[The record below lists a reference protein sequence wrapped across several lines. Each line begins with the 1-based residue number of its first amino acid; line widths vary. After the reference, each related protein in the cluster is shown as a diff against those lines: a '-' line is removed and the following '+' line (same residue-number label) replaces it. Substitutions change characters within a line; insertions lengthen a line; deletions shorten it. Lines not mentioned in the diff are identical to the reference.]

1 MHTLVIIKA
10 IHTKN
15 APSAIGAYSQAVK
28 AGGFMY
34 VSGQI
39 PLVPESMEIVSED
52 FNIQVKQVLKNLKA
66 IIVDSD
72 NKLSDVVKLN
82 VYLKDLADFQSVI
95 DAMSTV
101 FDEPYPARA
110 AVEVSRLPKDVL
122 VEIDAIV
129 YIGD

>member
-1 MHTLVIIKA
+1 MTKLKA
-10 IHTKN
+10 INTKN
-15 APSAIGAYSQAVK
+15 APSAIGVYSQAVK

-39 PLVPESMEIVSED
+39 PLVPQTMEIVSED
-52 FNIQVKQVLKNLKA
+52 FNIQVKQVLENLKA

-72 NKLSDVVKLN
+72 SKLCDVVKLN
-82 VYLKDLADFQSVI
+82 VYLTDLANFQSVN
-95 DAMSTV
+95 DAISTV

-122 VEIDAIV
+122 VEIDAVV

>member
-1 MHTLVIIKA
+1 MTKLKS

-39 PLVPESMEIVSED
+39 PLVPETMEIVSED
-52 FNIQVKQVLKNLKA
+52 FNIQVKQVLENLKA

-72 NKLSDVVKLN
+72 SKLSDVVKLN
-82 VYLKDLADFQSVI
+82 VYLKDLADFQSVN

>member
-1 MHTLVIIKA
+1 MTKLKA

-28 AGGFMY
+28 AGGLMY
-34 VSGQI
+34 VSGHI
-39 PLVPESMEIVSED
+39 PLAPESMEIVSED
-52 FNIQVKQVLKNLKA
+52 FSLQVKQVLENLKA
-66 IIVDSD
+66 IIVDSGS
-72 NKLSDVVKLN
+72 KLSDVVKLN
-82 VYLKDLADFQSVI
+82 VYLKDLADFQSVN

-122 VEIDAIV
+122 VEIDAVV

>member
-1 MHTLVIIKA
+1 MTKIKA

-39 PLVPESMEIVSED
+39 PLAPESMEIVSED
-52 FNIQVKQVLKNLKA
+52 FSLQVKQVLENLKA
-66 IIVDSD
+66 IIVDSGS
-72 NKLSDVVKLN
+72 KLSDVVKLN
-82 VYLKDLADFQSVI
+82 VYLKDLADFQSVN

>member
-1 MHTLVIIKA
+1 MTKLKA

-52 FNIQVKQVLKNLKA
+52 FNVQVRQVLENLKA

-72 NKLSDVVKLN
+72 SKLSDVVKLN
-82 VYLKDLADFQSVI
+82 VYLKDLADFQSVN
-95 DAMSTV
+95 DAMSAV

>member
-1 MHTLVIIKA
+1 MTKLKA

-15 APSAIGAYSQAVK
+15 APSAIGVYSQAVK

-39 PLVPESMEIVSED
+39 PLAPESMEIVSED
-52 FNIQVKQVLKNLKA
+52 FSLQVKQVLENLKA
-66 IIVDSD
+66 IIVDSGS
-72 NKLSDVVKLN
+72 KLSDVVKLN
-82 VYLKDLADFQSVI
+82 VYLKDLADFQSVN

>member
-1 MHTLVIIKA
+1 MTKLKA
-10 IHTKN
+10 INTKN
-15 APSAIGAYSQAVK
+15 APSAIGVYSQAVK

-52 FNIQVKQVLKNLKA
+52 FNVQVKQVLKNLKA

-72 NKLSDVVKLN
+72 SKLSDVVKLN
-82 VYLKDLADFQSVI
+82 VYLKDLADFQSVN

>member
-1 MHTLVIIKA
+1 MTKIKS

-39 PLVPESMEIVSED
+39 PLAPESMEIVSED
-52 FNIQVKQVLKNLKA
+52 FNVQVKQVLENLKA
-66 IIVDSD
+66 IIVDSGS
-72 NKLSDVVKLN
+72 KLSDVVKLN
-82 VYLKDLADFQSVI
+82 VYLKDLADFQSVN

>member
-1 MHTLVIIKA
+1 MTKIKA

-39 PLVPESMEIVSED
+39 PLAPESMEIVSED
-52 FNIQVKQVLKNLKA
+52 FNVQVKQVLENLKA

-72 NKLSDVVKLN
+72 SKLSDVVKLN
-82 VYLKDLADFQSVI
+82 VYLKDLADFQSVN

>member
-1 MHTLVIIKA
+1 MTKLKA

-39 PLVPESMEIVSED
+39 PLAPESMEIVSED
-52 FNIQVKQVLKNLKA
+52 FSLQVKQVLENLKA
-66 IIVDSD
+66 IIVDSGS
-72 NKLSDVVKLN
+72 KLSDVVKLN
-82 VYLKDLADFQSVI
+82 VYLKDLADFQSVN

-101 FDEPYPARA
+101 FDEQYPARA

-129 YIGD
+129 YISD

>member
-1 MHTLVIIKA
+1 MTKLKS

-39 PLVPESMEIVSED
+39 PLVPETMEIVSED
-52 FNIQVKQVLKNLKA
+52 FNVQIKQVLENLKA
-66 IIVDSD
+66 IIIDSD
-72 NKLSDVVKLN
+72 SKLSDVVKLN
-82 VYLKDLADFQSVI
+82 VYLKDLSDFQSVN

-122 VEIDAIV
+122 VEIDAVV

>member
-1 MHTLVIIKA
+1 MTKLKA

-39 PLVPESMEIVSED
+39 PLVPETMEIVSED
-52 FNIQVKQVLKNLKA
+52 FNVQVKQVLENLKA

-72 NKLSDVVKLN
+72 GKLSDVVKLN
-82 VYLKDLADFQSVI
+82 VYLKNLADFQSVN
-95 DAMSTV
+95 DVMSTV

>member
-1 MHTLVIIKA
+1 MTKLKA

-39 PLVPESMEIVSED
+39 PLVPETMEIVSED
-52 FNIQVKQVLKNLKA
+52 FSVQVKQVLENLKS
-66 IIVDSD
+66 IIVDSGS
-72 NKLSDVVKLN
+72 KLSDVVKLN
-82 VYLKDLADFQSVI
+82 VYLKDLADFQSVN
-95 DAMSTV
+95 DVMSTV

-122 VEIDAIV
+122 VEIDAVV

>member
-1 MHTLVIIKA
+1 MTKIKS

-39 PLVPESMEIVSED
+39 PLVPETMEIVSED
-52 FNIQVKQVLKNLKA
+52 FSVQVKQVLENLKA

-72 NKLSDVVKLN
+72 SKLSDVVKLN
-82 VYLKDLADFQSVI
+82 VYLKDLADFQSVN

-122 VEIDAIV
+122 VEIDAVV

>member
-1 MHTLVIIKA
+1 MTKLKA

-15 APSAIGAYSQAVK
+15 APSAIGVYSQAVK

-39 PLVPESMEIVSED
+39 PLAPESMEIVSED
-52 FNIQVKQVLKNLKA
+52 FSLQVKQVIENLKA
-66 IIVDSD
+66 IIVDSGS
-72 NKLSDVVKLN
+72 KLSDVVKLN
-82 VYLKDLADFQSVI
+82 VYLKDLADFQSVN

>member
-1 MHTLVIIKA
+1 MTKIKA

-39 PLVPESMEIVSED
+39 PLAPESMEIVSED
-52 FNIQVKQVLKNLKA
+52 FNVQIKQVLENLKA
-66 IIVDSD
+66 IIIDSD
-72 NKLSDVVKLN
+72 SKLSDVVKLN
-82 VYLKDLADFQSVI
+82 VYLKDLADFQSVN
-95 DAMSTV
+95 DVMSTV
-101 FDEPYPARA
+101 FEEPYPARA

>member
-1 MHTLVIIKA
+1 MTKIKA

-52 FNIQVKQVLKNLKA
+52 FNVQVKQVLKNLKA

-72 NKLSDVVKLN
+72 SKLSDVVKLN
-82 VYLKDLADFQSVI
+82 VYLKDLADFQSVN

>member
-1 MHTLVIIKA
+1 MTKLKA

-39 PLVPESMEIVSED
+39 PLVPGTMEIVSED
-52 FNIQVKQVLKNLKA
+52 FDAQVEQVLENLKA

-72 NKLSDVVKLN
+72 SKLSDVVKLN
-82 VYLKDLADFQSVI
+82 VYLKDLADFKSVN
-95 DAMSTV
+95 DAMSSV

-122 VEIDAIV
+122 VEIDAVV

>member
-1 MHTLVIIKA
+1 MTKLKVIN
-10 IHTKN
+10 TKN
-15 APSAIGAYSQAVK
+15 APSAIGVYSQAVK

-39 PLVPESMEIVSED
+39 PLVPETMEIVSED
-52 FNIQVKQVLKNLKA
+52 FSVQVKQVLENLKA

-72 NKLSDVVKLN
+72 SKLSDVVKLN
-82 VYLKDLADFQSVI
+82 VYLKDLADFQSVN

-122 VEIDAIV
+122 VEIDAVV

>member
-1 MHTLVIIKA
+1 MTKLKA

-39 PLVPESMEIVSED
+39 PLAPETMEIVSED
-52 FNIQVKQVLKNLKA
+52 FSVQVKQVLENLKA

-72 NKLSDVVKLN
+72 SKLSDVVKLN
-82 VYLKDLADFQSVI
+82 VYLKDLADFQSVN

>member
-1 MHTLVIIKA
+1 MTKLKA

-39 PLVPESMEIVSED
+39 PLVPETMEIVSENFD
-52 FNIQVKQVLKNLKA
+52 VQVKQVLENLKA
-66 IIVDSD
+66 IIVDSGS
-72 NKLSDVVKLN
+72 KLSDVVKLN
-82 VYLKDLADFQSVI
+82 VYLKDLADFQSVN

>member
-1 MHTLVIIKA
+1 MTKLKA

-39 PLVPESMEIVSED
+39 PLAPETMEIVSED
-52 FNIQVKQVLKNLKA
+52 FNVQVKQVLENLKA
-66 IIVDSD
+66 VIVDSD
-72 NKLSDVVKLN
+72 SKLSDVVKLN
-82 VYLKDLADFQSVI
+82 VYLKDLTDFQSVN
-95 DAMSTV
+95 DAMSSV

-122 VEIDAIV
+122 VEIDAVV

>member
-1 MHTLVIIKA
+1 MTKLKA

-39 PLVPESMEIVSED
+39 PLVPETMEIVTED
-52 FNIQVKQVLKNLKA
+52 FNVQIKQVLENLKA
-66 IIVDSD
+66 IIIDSD
-72 NKLSDVVKLN
+72 SKLSDVVKLN
-82 VYLKDLADFQSVI
+82 VYLKDLADFQSVN

>member
-1 MHTLVIIKA
+1 MTKLKA

-28 AGGFMY
+28 AGEFMY

-39 PLVPESMEIVSED
+39 PLAPETMEIVSED
-52 FNIQVKQVLKNLKA
+52 FNVQVKQVLENLKA
-66 IIVDSD
+66 VIVDSD
-72 NKLSDVVKLN
+72 SKLSDVVKLN
-82 VYLKDLADFQSVI
+82 VYLKDLGDFQSVN
-95 DAMSTV
+95 DAMSKV

-122 VEIDAIV
+122 VEIDAVV

>member
-1 MHTLVIIKA
+1 MTKIKA

-34 VSGQI
+34 VYGQI
-39 PLVPESMEIVSED
+39 PLAPASMDIVSDD
-52 FNIQVKQVLKNLKA
+52 FSVQVKQVLENLKA

-72 NKLSDVVKLN
+72 SKLSDVVKLN
-82 VYLKDLADFQSVI
+82 VYLKDLADFQSVN

-122 VEIDAIV
+122 VEIDAVV

>member
-1 MHTLVIIKA
+1 MTKIKA

-39 PLVPESMEIVSED
+39 PLAPESMEIVSED
-52 FNIQVKQVLKNLKA
+52 FNLQVKQVLENLKA
-66 IIVDSD
+66 IIVDSGS
-72 NKLSDVVKLN
+72 KLSDVVKLN
-82 VYLKDLADFQSVI
+82 VYLKDLADFQSVN

>member
-1 MHTLVIIKA
+1 MTKLKA

-39 PLVPESMEIVSED
+39 PLAPESMEIVSED
-52 FNIQVKQVLKNLKA
+52 FSLQVKQVLENLKA
-66 IIVDSD
+66 IIVDSGS
-72 NKLSDVVKLN
+72 KLSDVVKLN
-82 VYLKDLADFQSVI
+82 VYLKDLADFQSVN

>member
-1 MHTLVIIKA
+1 MTKLKS

-39 PLVPESMEIVSED
+39 PLVPETMEIVSED
-52 FNIQVKQVLKNLKA
+52 FSVQVKQVLENLKA

-72 NKLSDVVKLN
+72 SKLSDVVKLN
-82 VYLKDLADFQSVI
+82 VYLKDLADFQSVN
-95 DAMSTV
+95 DAMSIV

-122 VEIDAIV
+122 VEIDAVV
-129 YIGD
+129 YIDD

>member
-1 MHTLVIIKA
+1 MTKLKA

-39 PLVPESMEIVSED
+39 PLAPETMEIVSED
-52 FNIQVKQVLKNLKA
+52 FSVQVKQVLENLKA

-72 NKLSDVVKLN
+72 SKLSDVVKLN
-82 VYLKDLADFQSVI
+82 VYLKDLADFQSVN
-95 DAMSTV
+95 DVMSTV

-122 VEIDAIV
+122 VEIDAVV

>member
-1 MHTLVIIKA
+1 MTKIKA

-39 PLVPESMEIVSED
+39 PLVPETMEIVSED
-52 FNIQVKQVLKNLKA
+52 FSVQVKQVLENLKA

-72 NKLSDVVKLN
+72 SKLSDVVKLN
-82 VYLKDLADFQSVI
+82 VYLKDLTNFQSVN
-95 DAMSTV
+95 DAMSSV

-122 VEIDAIV
+122 VEIDAVV

>member
-1 MHTLVIIKA
+1 MTKLKA

-52 FNIQVKQVLKNLKA
+52 FNVQVKQVLKNLKA

-72 NKLSDVVKLN
+72 SKLSDVVKLN
-82 VYLKDLADFQSVI
+82 VYLKDLADFQSVN